1 MKRNLLL
8 VLCSAF
14 ALSMNAKIVYV
25 TSTGSAGN
33 DGSSWDKAVD
43 NITTA
48 MTKVTAGDEIWMAKG
63 TYVISEKLVLADYV
77 DIYGGFA
84 GTETS
89 VDQRVR
95 EDESKPW
102 SFVNET
108 ILTGNGGNYR
118 LTDVNKGFERTEVA
132 YFDGLTV
139 SGHATN
145 DDKISYFNNNFIIH
159 NCRYVNNKIGGK
171 GLYVEENSIVRDC
184 YFAGNA
190 AFDESKQTGACVL
203 QGREC
208 GKASAVANT
217 IINCVF
223 EKNSIQCL
231 SIYNTATAAGDTY
244 AAQTTKVA
252 GCIFRDN
259 TYSALSVNTQWPA
272 STEGTYTADRKVVI
286 CDNLFENNVSE
297 VGTIYC
303 NSYASADF
311 VRNIVRNNSVTCDPA
326 AGSNWKTAV
335 LTLSTTFRMANCLLA
350 NNSSTALLMYQGMST
365 WVGNS
370 TFANN
375 VGSIYVETGSY
386 AELGNC
392 IVLGNTATHQ
402 DKDIFC
408 ADAVD
413 YVSYVEFN
421 AIDGDNDDI
430 SGDCIT
436 TTAAETFKKPTSF
449 VGVATDDAQRAE
461 LAAADFSLQ
470 AGSACI
476 GAGQHDFEAMAVLP
490 DWIEANLQ
498 KDLAGNDFVKEAGK
512 VNMGAY
518 QGDLGTGTGITKED
532 AEASSCQVWVDGNML
547 NVNGAPNGAD
557 LTVYTVAGTAVAN
570 VALQAGN
577 NEIALQNGLYVV
589 QIVTASGVETA
600 KVLIN
605 E

>member
-8 VLCSAF
+8 LLCLAFVLSI
-14 ALSMNAKIVYV
+14 NAKVVYV
-25 TSTGSAGN
+25 TSTGSVGN

-43 NITTA
+43 NLTTA
-48 MTKVTAGDEIWMAKG
+48 MTKVVAGDEIWMAKG
-63 TYVISEKLVLADYV
+63 TYVINETLVLADYV

-84 GTETS
+84 GTETAIN
-89 VDQRVR
+89 QRVL
-95 EDESKPW
+95 EDASKPW

-108 ILTGNGGNYR
+108 VLTGNGGDYR
-118 LTDVNKGFERTEVA
+118 LTDVNKGFDRTETT
-132 YFDGLTV
+132 YIDGLTV
-139 SGHATN
+139 SGHGTTN
-145 DDKISYFNNNFIIH
+145 DKICYFNNNFVIQ
-159 NCRYVNNKIGGK
+159 NCRYINNKIGGK
-171 GLYVEENSIVRDC
+171 ALYVEENSIVRDC
-184 YFAGNA
+184 YFAGNS
-190 AFDESKQTGACVL
+190 AFNESKQTGACAL

-217 IINCVF
+217 ILNCVF

-252 GCIFRDN
+252 GCVFRDN
-259 TYSALSVNTQWPA
+259 TYSCLSVNSQWPA
-272 STEGTYTADRKVVI
+272 STEGTYTADRKVIVS
-286 CDNLFENNVSE
+286 DNLFENNVSE
-297 VGTIYC
+297 VNVISCQAYT
-303 NSYASADF
+303 SADF
-311 VRNIVRNNSVTCDPA
+311 VRNVIRNNSVTCDA
-326 AGSNWKTAV
+326 ATGSNWKTAIV
-335 LTLSTTFRMANCLLA
+335 SLNNNFRMVNCLLV

-375 VGSIYVETGSY
+375 VGSIYVAEGSY

-402 DKDIFC
+402 GKDIFC
-408 ADAVD
+408 VDAAD
-413 YVSYVEFN
+413 YVSYVEFT
-421 AIDGDNDDI
+421 AVDGDNDDV

-449 VGVATDDAQRAE
+449 VGVAADDAQRAE

-470 AGSACI
+470 AGSVCI

-498 KDLAGNDFVKEAGK
+498 TDLAGNDFVKEAGK

-518 QGDLGTGTGITKED
+518 QGDLGTGFGRID
-532 AEASSCQVWVDGNML
+532 AETSCQVWVYGNKL
-547 NVNGAPNGAD
+547 TVNVTAESAD
-557 LTVYTVAGTAVAN
+557 LTVYTVAGTVVAN
-570 VALQAGN
+570 AVLQEGN

>member
-8 VLCSAF
+8 LLCLAFVLSI
-14 ALSMNAKIVYV
+14 NAKVVYV
-25 TSTGSAGN
+25 TSTGSVGN

-43 NITTA
+43 NLTTA
-48 MTKVTAGDEIWMAKG
+48 MTKVTAGDEIWVAKG
-63 TYVISEKLVLADYV
+63 TYIIGEKLVLADYV

-89 VDQRVR
+89 IDQRVR

-145 DDKISYFNNNFIIH
+145 DDKINYFNNNFIIQ

-184 YFAGNA
+184 YFAGNS
-190 AFDESKQTGACVL
+190 AFDETKQTGACVL

-231 SIYNTATAAGDTY
+231 SIYNTAKAAGDTY
-244 AAQTTKVA
+244 AAQTTKIA
-252 GCIFRDN
+252 GCVFRDN
-259 TYSALSVNTQWPA
+259 TYSCLSVNSQWPA
-272 STEGTYTADRKVVI
+272 SAEATYTTDRKVVVS
-286 CDNLFENNVSE
+286 DNLFENNVSE
-297 VGTIYC
+297 VGTISC
-303 NSYASADF
+303 QVYASGDF
-311 VRNIVRNNSVTCDPA
+311 VRNIVCNNSVTCDA
-326 AGSNWKTAV
+326 SVGSNWKTAV
-335 LTLSTTFRMANCLLA
+335 LSLSNKFRMANCLLV

-375 VGSIYVETGSY
+375 VGSIYIEKGSY

-392 IVLGNTATHQ
+392 IVLGNMATHQ

-408 ADAVD
+408 IDAID
-413 YVSYVEFN
+413 GFNYVEFT
-421 AIDGDNDDI
+421 AVDGDNDDVT
-430 SGDCIT
+430 GDCIT
-436 TTAAETFKKPTSF
+436 TTVAETFKKPTSF
-449 VGVATDDAQRAE
+449 VGVAADDAQRAE
-461 LAAADFSLQ
+461 FAAADFSLQ
-470 AGSACI
+470 AGSTCI
-476 GAGQHDFEAMAVLP
+476 GVGQHDFEAMAVLP

-518 QGDLGTGTGITKED
+518 QGDLSTGVSRVD
-532 AEASSCQVWVDGNML
+532 AETSCQVWVNGNML
-547 NVNGAPNGAD
+547 IVNGAPNGAD

-570 VALQAGN
+570 AVLQEGN

-589 QIVTASGVETA
+589 QIVTALGVETA